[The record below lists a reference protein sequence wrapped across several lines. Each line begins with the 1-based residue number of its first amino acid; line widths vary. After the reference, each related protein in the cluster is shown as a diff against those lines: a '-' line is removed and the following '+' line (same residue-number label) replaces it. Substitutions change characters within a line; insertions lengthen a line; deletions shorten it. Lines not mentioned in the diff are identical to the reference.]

1 MRLCRTRSTTTTST
15 ASSTT
20 LSDVLFLGL
29 KNDVSFLIDEE
40 LFLWEH
46 QSTHNPNMP
55 LRGLLYFAR
64 LYNTQVDKARL
75 NKYRTTTVELPTP
88 YYFVFYN
95 GTAQRPDREVLRLS
109 DAFSK
114 GAEADGLS
122 PALEVTATVLNINDG
137 HNQELMAACQVLS
150 DYAHL
155 VGLIREYN
163 KTMFIEEAIDAA
175 IQQCID
181 ENVLADY
188 LTRRRAEVQD
198 SFLTGYNE
206 ADRIQAEQLDREI
219 ARKKARVE
227 GRTEG
232 LAEGRAESRADDAR
246 LYKLLRDAGRLDEYL
261 PALEDPTLMTR
272 LFEELA

>member
-1 MRLCRTRSTTTTST
+1 MRLRRTRSTTTTST

-29 KNDVSFLIDEE
+29 KNDVSFLIDEA

-46 QSTHNPNMP
+46 QSTHNPNIP

-137 HNQELMAACQVLS
+137 HNQELMAAC
-150 DYAHL
+150 
-155 VGLIREYN
+155 R
-163 KTMFIEEAIDAA
+163 
-175 IQQCID
+175 
-181 ENVLADY
+181 VLADY

>member
-1 MRLCRTRSTTTTST
+1 MRLRRTRNTTTTST

-109 DAFSK
+109 DAFSN

-150 DYAHL
+150 DY
-155 VGLIREYN
+155 
-163 KTMFIEEAIDAA
+163 
-175 IQQCID
+175 
-181 ENVLADY
+181 

-206 ADRIQAEQLDREI
+206 ADRIQAEQLDRET

-232 LAEGRAESRADDAR
+232 LAEGRAEGRADDAR
-246 LYKLLRDAGRLDEYL
+246 LYKLLRDAGRLDEHL

>member
-1 MRLCRTRSTTTTST
+1 
-15 ASSTT
+15 
-20 LSDVLFLGL
+20 
-29 KNDVSFLIDEE
+29 
-40 LFLWEH
+40 
-46 QSTHNPNMP
+46 
-55 LRGLLYFAR
+55 
-64 LYNTQVDKARL
+64 
-75 NKYRTTTVELPTP
+75 
-88 YYFVFYN
+88 
-95 GTAQRPDREVLRLS
+95 
-109 DAFSK
+109 
-114 GAEADGLS
+114 
-122 PALEVTATVLNINDG
+122 
-137 HNQELMAACQVLS
+137 MAAC
-150 DYAHL
+150 
-155 VGLIREYN
+155 R
-163 KTMFIEEAIDAA
+163 
-175 IQQCID
+175 
-181 ENVLADY
+181 VLADY